1 MKRICMQQKTL
12 KIWLD
17 KRRRTI
23 AMTNTALLREKG
35 DSKNWNFEI
44 YFTILKF
51 TLRKEIELNIHI

>member
-1 MKRICMQQKTL
+1 
-12 KIWLD
+12 
-17 KRRRTI
+17 
-23 AMTNTALLREKG
+23 MTNTALLREKG